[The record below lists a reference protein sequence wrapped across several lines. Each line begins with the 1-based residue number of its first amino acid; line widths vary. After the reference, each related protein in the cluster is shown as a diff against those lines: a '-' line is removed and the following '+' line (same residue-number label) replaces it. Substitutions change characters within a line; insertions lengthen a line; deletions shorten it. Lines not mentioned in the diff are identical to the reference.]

1 LGQAVTSL
9 GDDGWQHEGPTS
21 ISEDSDV
28 ETLAA
33 ASILARFF
41 GVLLA
46 ITQSIVDDECYGRSC
61 YVQEISTITQLL
73 IARSVRGADLCL
85 PVGKVGRLARRN
97 GKQHRKL
104 GVG

>member
-1 LGQAVTSL
+1 LGQAVTSC

-28 ETLAA
+28 VSLAA
-33 ASILARFF
+33 ASILALFF

-46 ITQSIVDDECYGRSC
+46 ITQSIVDDECYGRLR

-73 IARSVRGADLCL
+73 IAHSVRGADLCL
-85 PVGKVGRLARRN
+85 PVGR
-97 GKQHRKL
+97 
-104 GVG
+104 